1 MSKLATDFI
10 HTSDTKAFD
19 LDHRRIINYN
29 ISKYHTAVDRGLSK
43 LANLENSKRKAHT
56 IKWKVMENLDKLL
69 PEFESNFQRK
79 GGKVIWANDV
89 EEAQNEILKIIKK
102 AGAKTVIKSKSM
114 ATEEIHLNAFLE
126 ENHIEALESDLGEY
140 IVQLLGQKPYHIV
153 TPAMH
158 LSKEDIAKLFNEKFG
173 TAIDATP
180 EQLTM
185 KARELLREKYTSY
198 DIGITG
204 GNFLIADSGSIALT
218 ENEGNA
224 RLTTTFPKIHIAIV
238 GIEKIIPTINDLDLF
253 WPILSSH
260 GTGQNLTVYNTIL
273 GGPRQGNESDG
284 PEEMYVILLDNGRT
298 NLLAQKEQRQAL
310 YCIRCGAC
318 LNACPVYKNIGGH
331 TYETTYSG
339 PIGSIITPHMAGM
352 KEFKHL
358 SYASS
363 LCGKCS
369 EVCPVKIDIH
379 KMLLLNRRDSVQQ
392 GLSPFS
398 ENMGWKGWKMGMMKR
413 KMMDMFG
420 GKLKNLMLSTFFKK
434 SWGKHRELPKVAEKS
449 FSKQWKE
456 KDPDRM

>member
-29 ISKYHTAVDRGLSK
+29 IGKYHIAVNRGLSK

-69 PEFESNFQRK
+69 PEFESNFQKK
-79 GGKVIWANDV
+79 GGKVIWANDA
-89 EEAQNEILKIIKK
+89 EEAQNEILNIINK

-114 ATEEIHLNAFLE
+114 ATEEIHLNE
-126 ENHIEALESDLGEY
+126 IKEKNNIEALESDLGEY

-173 TAIDATP
+173 TAIDSTP

-238 GIEKIIPTINDLDLF
+238 GIEKVIPTMNDLDLF
-253 WPILSSH
+253 WPMLSSH

-273 GGPRQGNESDG
+273 GGPKQGNESDG

-318 LNACPVYKNIGGH
+318 LNACPVYKNVGGH

-363 LCGKCS
+363 LCGKCT

-398 ENMGWKGWKMGMMKR
+398 ENIGWKGWKTGMMKR
-413 KMMDMFG
+413 KTMDMFG
-420 GKLKNLMLSTFFKK
+420 GKFKNLMLRTFFKK
-434 SWGKHRELPKVAEKS
+434 SWGKHRELPKLAEKS

-456 KDPDRM
+456 NDKLVD

>member
-1 MSKLATDFI
+1 MSNLATDFV

-29 ISKYHTAVDRGLSK
+29 IGKYHIAVERGLSK

-56 IKWKVMENLDKLL
+56 IKWRVMENLDKLL
-69 PEFESNFQRK
+69 PEFESNFQKK
-79 GGKVIWANDV
+79 GGKVIWANDI
-89 EEAQNEILKIIKK
+89 EEAQNEILQIIRK

-114 ATEEIHLNAFLE
+114 ATEEIHLNEFLE
-126 ENHIEALESDLGEY
+126 KNHIETLESDLGEY

-158 LSKEDIAKLFNEKFG
+158 LSKEDIAKLFNEKFD
-173 TAIDATP
+173 TPLDSTP

-198 DIGITG
+198 DVGISG

-253 WPILSSH
+253 WPLLSSH

-273 GGPRQGNESDG
+273 GGPRQGNETDG

-298 NLLAQKEQRQAL
+298 NLLAQKDQRQAL

-352 KEFKHL
+352 KDFKHL

-363 LCGKCS
+363 LCGKCT

-379 KMLLLNRRDSVQQ
+379 KMLLLNRRDSVEQ

-398 ENMGWKGWKMGMMKR
+398 EKMGWKGWKIGMLKR
-413 KMMDMFG
+413 KTMDMMG
-420 GKLKNLMLSTFFKK
+420 GKFKNLMLRNFFKK
-434 SWGKHRELPKVAEKS
+434 SWGKHRELPEVAEKS
-449 FSKQWKE
+449 FSEQWKE
-456 KDPDRM
+456 KDQNN